1 MGVLAADALRP
12 VAAVSVLL
20 GWVGFALLAGAWLRH
35 RRLPEPDAGR
45 LLPRVGS
52 LTAVLLV
59 AAGTALG
66 FADMGLRVAAQ
77 ERSTL
82 DESQG
87 RVVSV
92 AGRVA
97 ADPRPVGRSWDF
109 IIKSVS
115 VGSSAVSGRLMVRSY
130 GDAPEVE
137 VGEVVGMEVKVV
149 AMDPGDDFDA
159 WLQRKGVVARSVAA
173 GDVEVIEQVTHP
185 LLLAANYFRNRMF
198 EAARALL
205 PEERTGL
212 LMGLVIGD
220 DRFTGEE
227 IREDFRASGLSHLT
241 AVSGANLAVVL
252 AALVAVLT
260 ALRTPRRVQI
270 FCGLAVIILFAAI
283 TRWEPSVLRASV
295 MATLA
300 LAAFLFGRIP
310 NPLHALG
317 LAFAGLLAYDP
328 MMLWSIGFQL
338 SFAATA
344 GILVLR
350 KPLLRRM
357 SSLPAL
363 VAEPVAI
370 GVAAQVAV
378 FPLIA
383 VHFDR
388 ISIAAVPANLA
399 AVGLVPPVTILG
411 LTAGVVAMFSTWLAG
426 PLVWWAGH
434 FVAALAWIAR
444 VFGRSEAAEIPVPNF
459 GVAQAL
465 ASYLL
470 IAAMWLLLAGYPR
483 PARWPA
489 AVAAVL
495 ISGAA
500 VLPALGHG
508 PPEEGLRVT
517 VFDVGAGD
525 AALIESS
532 QGARILIDG
541 GPDPVQ
547 VAATLRRWGYERLDL
562 VVATHLHADH
572 VAGLEAVMEKME
584 VGAAVH
590 PGVSVPHVDWIGA
603 ADDWE
608 AIGDG
613 HVLRLGDLELQVLGP
628 SRDLRDAVASA
639 VQIDPDDGTALN
651 DASVV
656 IRVNWGRQ
664 CLLFPADVEEQ
675 GQQDLLDRRRE
686 DLQCSVLQAPH
697 HGSGRLLPDFVEAVS
712 PRWVTVSVGPNRH
725 GHPTDKALDMFES
738 AGARVLRT
746 DRRGDV
752 VLELTGSGEVRV
764 R

>member
-1 MGVLAADALRP
+1 MLAADAVRP

-35 RRLPEPDAGR
+35 RRLPEPDAGQ

-52 LTAVLLV
+52 LMAVLLV

-87 RVVSV
+87 RVVPV
-92 AGRVA
+92 TGRVA

-115 VGSSAVSGRLMVRSY
+115 VGKSAVTGKLMVRSY
-130 GDAPEVE
+130 GDPPEVE
-137 VGEVVGMEVKVV
+137 VGEVVGLEVKVV

-159 WLQRKGVVARSVAA
+159 WLQRKGVVARSVAV
-173 GDVEVIEQVTHP
+173 GDVEVIEQVANP

-270 FCGLAVIILFAAI
+270 FCGLAVIVLFAAI

-300 LAAFLFGRIP
+300 LAAFLFGRMP

-317 LAFAGLLAYDP
+317 LAFGGLLAYDP

-338 SFAATA
+338 SFAAAA

-357 SSLPAL
+357 PSLPAL
-363 VAEPVAI
+363 VGEPVAI

-411 LTAGVVAMFSTWLAG
+411 LAAGVVAMFSTWLAG

-434 FVAALAWIAR
+434 FVGALAWIAR
-444 VFGRSEAAEIPVPNF
+444 VFGRSEGAEIPVPNF
-459 GVAQAL
+459 GVAEAL

-470 IAAMWLLLAGYPR
+470 ITAIWLLLAGYPR

-489 AVAAVL
+489 AVAVVL
-495 ISGAA
+495 ITGAG
-500 VLPALGHG
+500 VLPAVGHG
-508 PPEEGLRVT
+508 PPDGLRVT
-517 VFDVGAGD
+517 FFDVGAGD
-525 AALIESS
+525 ATLIESS

-541 GPDPVQ
+541 GPDPFQ
-547 VAATLRRWGYERLDL
+547 VVATLRRWGFERLDL
-562 VVATHLHADH
+562 VVATHLHDDH
-572 VAGLEAVMEKME
+572 VTGLEAVMEKME
-584 VGAAVH
+584 VGEAVH
-590 PGVSVPHVDWIGA
+590 PGVPVPAVDWIDAA
-603 ADDWE
+603 ADWDPV
-608 AIGDG
+608 GDG
-613 HVLRLGDLELQVLGP
+613 HVLWVGDLELQVLGP
-628 SRDLRDAVASA
+628 GRDLREATASA
-639 VQIDPDDGTALN
+639 VQIDPNDGTALN

-656 IRVNWGRQ
+656 MRVNWGGQ

-675 GQQDLLDRRRE
+675 GQQDLLDRRRD
-686 DLQCSVLQAPH
+686 DLRCAVMQAPH
-697 HGSGRLLPDFVEAVS
+697 HGSGRLLPDFVEAVD
-712 PRWVTVSVGPNRH
+712 PTWVTVSVGPNRH
-725 GHPTDKALDMFES
+725 GHPTDKALDMFRS

-746 DRRGDV
+746 DRRSDV
-752 VLELTGSGEVRV
+752 VLELTESGEVSV

>member
-1 MGVLAADALRP
+1 
-12 VAAVSVLL
+12 
-20 GWVGFALLAGAWLRH
+20 
-35 RRLPEPDAGR
+35 
-45 LLPRVGS
+45 
-52 LTAVLLV
+52 
-59 AAGTALG
+59 
-66 FADMGLRVAAQ
+66 
-77 ERSTL
+77 
-82 DESQG
+82 
-87 RVVSV
+87 
-92 AGRVA
+92 
-97 ADPRPVGRSWDF
+97 
-109 IIKSVS
+109 
-115 VGSSAVSGRLMVRSY
+115 
-130 GDAPEVE
+130 
-137 VGEVVGMEVKVV
+137 VKVV
-149 AMDPGDDFDA
+149 AMDSSDDFDA
-159 WLQRKGVVARSVAA
+159 WLQRKGVVARSVVV
-173 GDVEVIEQVTHP
+173 GDVEVIEEVTHP

-198 EAARALL
+198 EASRALL
-205 PEERTGL
+205 PEERAGL

-227 IREDFRASGLSHLT
+227 IRDDFRASGLSHLT

-317 LAFAGLLAYDP
+317 LAFGGLLAYDP

-357 SSLPAL
+357 PSLPAL
-363 VAEPVAI
+363 VVEPVAI

-411 LTAGVVAMFSTWLAG
+411 LVAGVVAMFSTWLAG

-444 VFGRSEAAEIPVPNF
+444 VFGRSEAAELPVPNF
-459 GVAQAL
+459 GVAEAL

-489 AVAAVL
+489 AVAVVL
-495 ISGAA
+495 ITGAG
-500 VLPALGHG
+500 VLPAVGHG
-508 PPEEGLRVT
+508 PPDGLRVT
-517 VFDVGAGD
+517 FFDVGAGD
-525 AALIESS
+525 ATLIESS

-541 GPDPVQ
+541 GPDPFQ
-547 VAATLRRWGYERLDL
+547 VAATLRRWGFERLDL

-572 VAGLEAVMEKME
+572 IAGLEAVMEKME

-590 PGVSVPHVDWIGA
+590 PGVSVPDVNWMGA
-603 ADDWE
+603 AADWDPV
-608 AIGDG
+608 GDG
-613 HVLRLGDLELQVLGP
+613 HVLRVGDLELQVLGP
-628 SRDLRDAVASA
+628 SRDLRYATASA
-639 VQIDPDDGTALN
+639 LQIDPDDGTALN

-656 IRVNWGRQ
+656 MRVNWGRL

-686 DLQCSVLQAPH
+686 DLRCSVLQAPH
-697 HGSGRLLPDFVEAVS
+697 HGSGRLLPDFVEAVD
-712 PRWVTVSVGPNRH
+712 PTWVTVSVGPNRH
-725 GHPTDKALDMFES
+725 GHPTDKALDMFRS

-746 DRRGDV
+746 DRRSDV
-752 VLELTGSGEVRV
+752 VLELTDWGEVRV